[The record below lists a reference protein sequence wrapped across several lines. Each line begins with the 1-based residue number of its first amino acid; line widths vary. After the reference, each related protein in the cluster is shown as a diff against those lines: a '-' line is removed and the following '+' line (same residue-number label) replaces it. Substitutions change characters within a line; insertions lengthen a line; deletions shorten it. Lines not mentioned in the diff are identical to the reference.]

1 MTAALSDNLPQVTNP
16 RVLISR
22 LDAALLPH
30 LSELLQGVPR
40 GFLVGF
46 VILLLGQQRH
56 QARG

>member
-1 MTAALSDNLPQVTNP
+1 MTPAVTTSHSVGFVRCDAAALS
-16 RVLISR
+16 
-22 LDAALLPH
+22 H

-40 GFLVGF
+40 GLLVGF